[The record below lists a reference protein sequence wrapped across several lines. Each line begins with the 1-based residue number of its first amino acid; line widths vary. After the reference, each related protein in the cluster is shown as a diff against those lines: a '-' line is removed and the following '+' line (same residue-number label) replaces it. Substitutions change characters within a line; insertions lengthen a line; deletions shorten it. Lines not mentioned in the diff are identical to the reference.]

1 MGRRAASLVLLS
13 PLLAACAVYDSPPV
27 PVIDGLENG
36 LLPNG
41 APLDVVFSEPIDPA
55 TLRLS
60 LVPLVTDVEGN
71 LADEDDKSETELE
84 PFFSHDPP
92 EGDTGGTGEL
102 LESNTVFRIT
112 PSKPLPVGPK
122 LAVLIESGLADLN
135 GNDTGVRT
143 RLTFA
148 YPVVAGGGTSQLTS
162 GVYFFLFDI
171 EKPIGVQIQ
180 ILADMRID
188 GETGDV
194 LAQFTSADR
203 NKDPDRCPMPCKE
216 TEACRLL
223 PEPACVTPSERA
235 GSVDEYSDF
244 VPHPDPPT
252 GFSFTVHGSAGD
264 LPDGSTGLVTMP
276 TTLSVQMPPVEAVDL
291 AITCSFKAGDDGVL
305 RCQGN
310 SGAKDVL
317 IGGSSAGA
325 ATGTSTGRLV
335 PPEEAPKDLPPP
347 PDAK

>member
-1 MGRRAASLVLLS
+1 MVRRATALALLA
-13 PLLAACAVYDSPPV
+13 PLLAACAVYDAPPSAA
-27 PVIDGLENG
+27 IDGLENG
-36 LLPNG
+36 LLPAG
-41 APLDVVFSEPIDPA
+41 SSLDVVFSEPIDPA

-60 LVPLVTDVEGN
+60 VVPLVTDVEGN
-71 LADEDDKSETELE
+71 LADEDDKDETKLE
-84 PFFSHDPP
+84 PLFTHDPA
-92 EGDTGGTGEL
+92 GADSGGTGEL
-102 LESNTVFRIT
+102 LESNTVFRIV

-122 LAVLIESGLADLN
+122 LAILIEGGLADLE

-148 YPVVAGGGTSQLTS
+148 YPVQGGDGTTQLTS
-162 GVYFFLFDI
+162 GVYFFLFNI

-180 ILADMRID
+180 IMADLRVD
-188 GETGDV
+188 SETGDV

-203 NKDPDRCPMPCKE
+203 NMDPDRCPTPCKA

-235 GSVDEYSDF
+235 GDVDEYSDF

-264 LPDGSTGLVTMP
+264 LPDGSTGFVTVP
-276 TTLSVQMPPVEAVDL
+276 TTLTVQMPPVEAIDL
-291 AITCSFKAGDDGVL
+291 AITCSFKTEEDGVL

-310 SGAKDVL
+310 SGASDVK

-325 ATGTSTGRLV
+325 AEGTSTGRLV
-335 PPEEAPKDLPPP
+335 PAAEAPKDLPAPP
-347 PDAK
+347 GAK